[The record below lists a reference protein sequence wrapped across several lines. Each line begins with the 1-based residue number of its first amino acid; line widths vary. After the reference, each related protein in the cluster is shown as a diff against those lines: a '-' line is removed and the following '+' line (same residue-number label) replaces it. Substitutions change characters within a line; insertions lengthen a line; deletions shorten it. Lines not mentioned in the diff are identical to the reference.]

1 MKRVTI
7 NIGMG
12 NNPYETKA
20 NDFADY
26 FRVRFGAMC
35 RYAIGKWEG
44 ANENTLVIYFETD
57 EDVVDF
63 TKKLCG
69 WTNQTAIAVKV
80 DGVGDLVY
88 NEGHEGERYGFS
100 DDYFIELYDGKY
112 NVLSYH
118 DESLLASGLSW
129 HDAQVF
135 CEEGKKY
142 GGSFL
147 IEKVEVTND

>member
-1 MKRVTI
+1 
-7 NIGMG
+7 MG
-12 NNPYETKA
+12 NNPYEKMQ
-20 NDFADY
+20 NELADY
-26 FRVRFGAMC
+26 FRVKHGASTK
-35 RYAIGKWEG
+35 YAVGKWEG
-44 ANENTLVIYFETD
+44 ADEETLVATFDTELP
-57 EDVVDF
+57 DVRQF
-63 TKKLCG
+63 IEKLCG
-69 WTNQTAIAVKV
+69 WTNQIAIAVKV

-88 NEGHEGERYGFS
+88 NENHEGERYEFS
-100 DDYFIELYDGKY
+100 DDYFIEFYEGKY